1 MILVGRVRRFGRG
14 ADSRSLVV
22 IVALGCIIRLA
33 WGLWASR
40 DTPQTW
46 LISGDQYSYWYFGHE
61 IARGNGYLSYLTGK
75 PTSYYPVGYP
85 VLLASVY
92 WLGLHTPLPNNEA
105 WLTVM
110 LHIGLST
117 ASIVLVYFIGR
128 KAFHH
133 RVGLIAAAIVAFY
146 PSLIIGVATFSIET
160 AFIFSVLLCV
170 AILVDHDWQSG
181 PMSRQRLL
189 WFGVALGA
197 SVVMRPF
204 STPVMIGL
212 AVAALCTGRGWRTVV
227 RHVGWASITFVMMLT
242 PLTIRNAIEFDHFIP
257 ISTNLG
263 DGMCM
268 SRYIGSNGGFSWA
281 DHAWCADPDMPEE
294 LRNPAN
300 TKAGIRFIL
309 DHPREEL
316 RQIPKRF
323 GLMMEQDHGVLLEV
337 LGSGSGLTL
346 PDSVHDVITFTS
358 DGYYHVSWMFAVP
371 GLGLLMRRWR
381 RDRRTGSQRAVI
393 GVTLVGLQL
402 IPLTSWGNPRFHTPM
417 LPFIAIVAA
426 ASISW
431 LIDWRVSPIAGQSSM
446 SEDGVEQHRHTST
459 PASERQCEH
468 QGEHSAEHSC

>member
-1 MILVGRVRRFGRG
+1 MILVGRVRRFGRDP
-14 ADSRSLVV
+14 DSRSLVV

-61 IARGNGYLSYLTGK
+61 IARGDGYLSYLTGK

-133 RVGLIAAAIVAFY
+133 RVGVIAAAIVAFY

-170 AILVDHDWQSG
+170 AILVDHDWRSG
-181 PMSRQRLL
+181 PMSRRRLL

-204 STPVMIGL
+204 STPVMVGL
-212 AVAALCTGRGWRTVV
+212 AVAALCAGGGWRTVA

-242 PLTIRNAIEFDHFIP
+242 PLTIRNAIVFDHFIP

-268 SRYIGSNGGFSWA
+268 SRFPGSNGGFAWA
-281 DHAWCADPDMPEE
+281 SHAWCADPNLPEE

-309 DHPREEL
+309 DHPGEEL

-323 GLMMEQDHGVLLEV
+323 RLMMEQDHGVLLEV

-358 DGYYHVSWMFAVP
+358 DGYYHLSWMLAVP

-381 RDRRTGSQRAVI
+381 RDRRTGSQRAVV
-393 GVTLVGLQL
+393 GVTLIGLQL
-402 IPLTSWGNPRFHTPM
+402 IPLTSWGNPRFHIPM

-431 LIDWRVSPIAGQSSM
+431 LIDQRRAALAQESIVVETGREVTDDY
-446 SEDGVEQHRHTST
+446 EDAMV
-459 PASERQCEH
+459 
-468 QGEHSAEHSC
+468 